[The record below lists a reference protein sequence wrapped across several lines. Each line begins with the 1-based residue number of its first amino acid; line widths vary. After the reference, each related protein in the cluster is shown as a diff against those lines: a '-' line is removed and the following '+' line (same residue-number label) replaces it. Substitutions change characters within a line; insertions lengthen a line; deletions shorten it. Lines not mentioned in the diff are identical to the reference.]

1 MPSTQSVLYVA
12 SAMISEFAAVD
23 LANLARTPAKAEA
36 SGPIM
41 LELLRSRTTVL
52 MVELT
57 PAPLAKMAWAFGR
70 LEMRGVAVQE
80 LDRAKLSLMH
90 SHPRHR
96 RCAVGPNRT
105 QQIWLGRMAR
115 WHFRTDLRSFLVFGR
130 PGTIAW
136 HAYRCMGDF
145 VPQGLANLVHDSP
158 LIPMSCV
165 HSTEFIQCDL
175 ELCHPSLPARAVHG
189 CLVAG
194 PAGPEVFAERFV
206 QHCPSCWQAA
216 ARQQSLDAV
225 RLPQGLGV
233 NHRL

>member
-115 WHFRTDLRSFLVFGR
+115 WHFRTDLRSVPLH
-130 PGTIAW
+130 GTPTDVW
-136 HAYRCMGDF
+136 ETLCRK
-145 VPQGLANLVHDSP
+145 
-158 LIPMSCV
+158 V